1 MKDFLTNHMTG
12 VLVYLAIVN
21 LAAFIAYG
29 RDKRRARKKRW
40 RIPELTLIMFAAIGG
55 GIGSLCGMFFWHHKT
70 RKLKFLFCVPCLL
83 VLWIIA
89 GVCIFVM

>member
-1 MKDFLTNHMTG
+1 MI
-12 VLVYLAIVN
+12 LAIFLITTN
-21 LAAFIAYG
+21 FLAFILYG
-29 RDKRRARKKRW
+29 IDKWNAKRGARR
-40 RIPELTLIMFAAIGG
+40 ISEFTLIAIAIIGGAIGAF
-55 GIGSLCGMFFWHHKT
+55 IGMYLWHHKT

>member
-12 VLVYLAIVN
+12 VLV
-21 LAAFIAYG
+21 
-29 RDKRRARKKRW
+29 
-40 RIPELTLIMFAAIGG
+40 ELTLIMFAAIGG